1 MPNSL
6 CSYSPTQGGGLKI
19 LNPLSMGSLSDKKSD
34 FTVDEIYEHYHRHVI
49 KLDVKSMEP

>member
-19 LNPLSMGSLSDKKSD
+19 LNPLSMGLLSDKKV
-34 FTVDEIYEHYHRHVI
+34 T
-49 KLDVKSMEP
+49 LQ